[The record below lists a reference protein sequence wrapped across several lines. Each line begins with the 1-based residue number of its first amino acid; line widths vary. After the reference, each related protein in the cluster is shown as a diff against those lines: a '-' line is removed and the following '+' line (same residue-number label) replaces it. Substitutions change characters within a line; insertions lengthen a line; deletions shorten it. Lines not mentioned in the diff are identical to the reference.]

1 MGVLCMAYLKTG
13 LWLLAMAV
21 IFGAFGAHGLQALA
35 TPERLETWDTAVR
48 YHAWMSLFLIAIAG
62 TSFQISDWVYRFVVA
77 GLVVFSGSLYLLV
90 LFDIPLLGA
99 ITPIGGILMLTGIV
113 TAAMTCRTRD

>member
-1 MGVLCMAYLKTG
+1 MAYLKTG
-13 LWLLAMAV
+13 LWLLAMAI

-48 YHAWMSLFLIAIAG
+48 YQALMSLFLIAIAG
-62 TSFQISDWVYRFVVA
+62 MSFQISDWVYRFVVA

-99 ITPIGGILMLTGIV
+99 ITPIGGILMITGIV

>member
-1 MGVLCMAYLKTG
+1 MAYLKTG

-35 TPERLETWDTAVR
+35 TAERLETWDTAVR
-48 YHAWMSLFLIAIAG
+48 YQALMSLFLIAIAG
-62 TSFQISDWVYRFVVA
+62 MSFQISDWVYRFVVA

-99 ITPIGGILMLTGIV
+99 ITPIGGILMITGIV